1 MAFFSLTD
9 IKYVPGQDR
18 QFEVN
23 TDQFNIDNKRYPIDI
38 GSADKAHYMMFF
50 VNVQE
55 RTQVGG
61 YNYDSTTSA
70 KVLENMSGSQ
80 NGFSVSRDLLNQ
92 GIDYLNNLN
101 TQTDTS
107 ISDMQYNTE
116 DVADDGTTAGIVKQ
130 IQSTNVLSKIGQ
142 AAKSFKDTDFLKRG
156 NFFRTVKRT
165 KDTIALYM
173 PDTLAFDYR
182 QSYSDVSVTKDLGDF
197 GLAVQAG
204 ASLLDKR
211 NTSSNQAIMQNLS
224 PFLADFAKSRGI
236 GGDST
241 FTAFTAATGGVLA
254 TNPQLELIYQSPSFR
269 NFRFSFMFYP
279 RSQKEAKQ
287 VLGIIDMFRFHQA
300 PEVLTSTYGRFLV
313 PPSEFDIKFYY
324 NGQENPNIPQI
335 STCVLTDISVDY
347 APSGFAS
354 YETLSNKPERG
365 GTGMPVAIRMDLA
378 FKETEIITKQ
388 FLSGEKRSYAS
399 VFNGNEPIN
408 GLDIGGE
415 MRTQE
420 QLDYA
425 ASLGDWD
432 ETNPNYGLTQENTA
446 TSDTEFDLVNGDWGS
461 DNSISVEEDG
471 EAGA

>member
-18 QFEVN
+18 QFEVDA
-23 TDQFNIDNKRYPIDI
+23 DQFSIDNKRYPIDV
-38 GSADKAHYMMFF
+38 GNTDKAHYMMFF

-61 YNYDSTTSA
+61 YNYDSTTCA

-80 NGFSVSRDLLNQ
+80 NSISVTRDLLNQ
-92 GIDYLNNLN
+92 GVDYLASLN
-101 TQTDTS
+101 GSTDSS
-107 ISDMQYNTE
+107 ISNLQYYTE
-116 DVADDGTTAGIVKQ
+116 GGAADDGTTAGINAQ
-130 IQSTNVLSKIGQ
+130 IQSGNVLSKIGQ

-182 QSYSDVSVTKDLGDF
+182 QSYSDVSVTKDLGNF
-197 GLAVQAG
+197 GLAAQAG

-211 NTSSNQAIMQNLS
+211 NTSSKEAIMQNLS
-224 PFLADFAKSRGI
+224 PFLADFAKSKGI
-236 GGDST
+236 GGDSA

-279 RSQKEAKQ
+279 RSQKEAQQ

-324 NGQENPNIPQI
+324 NGRENPNIPQI

-354 YETLSNKPERG
+354 YETLSNRPERG

-388 FLSGEKRSYAS
+388 FLSGEKRTYAS

-415 MRTQE
+415 LRTQE
-420 QLDYA
+420 ELDYA

-432 ETNPNYGLTQENTA
+432 ETNPNYGVTRETTA

-461 DNSISVEEDG
+461 EDSISVDEGGDT
-471 EAGA
+471 